1 MSKASDGISHDLLI
15 VINAYGFG
23 KNILTL
29 LFSYLKNRKESVR
42 IKTNYSSFLEL
53 LSGVPQGS
61 IIGILLFNIF
71 LNDLFLFIK
80 KALLHNYADDNI
92 LFAFATDI
100 DDLIEI
106 LTDESQKAID
116 WLKLNQMKV
125 NPKRFQA
132 MFVCKKKNALPRNL
146 KLQINNTEITQQS
159 SVELL
164 GVTSHNELK
173 FDQHISRFGKSAGRQ
188 LNALFRFKSYL
199 NFEQKKILIE
209 SFI

>member
-53 LSGVPQGS
+53 LPGVPQGS

-106 LTDESQKAID
+106 LTDES
-116 WLKLNQMKV
+116 
-125 NPKRFQA
+125 
-132 MFVCKKKNALPRNL
+132 
-146 KLQINNTEITQQS
+146 
-159 SVELL
+159 
-164 GVTSHNELK
+164 
-173 FDQHISRFGKSAGRQ
+173 
-188 LNALFRFKSYL
+188 
-199 NFEQKKILIE
+199 
-209 SFI
+209 